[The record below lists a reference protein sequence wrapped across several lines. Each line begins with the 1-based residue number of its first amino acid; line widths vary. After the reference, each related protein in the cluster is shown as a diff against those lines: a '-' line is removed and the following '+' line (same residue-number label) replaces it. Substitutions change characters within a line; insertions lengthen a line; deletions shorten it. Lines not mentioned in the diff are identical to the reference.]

1 MYTLIPWLLT
11 EVTLPFTGSLL
22 SKYQTSCPLTI
33 SQVVPRIIP
42 APRHMYP
49 FRNKAVFY
57 GKEFLAPRPTPN
69 IEDIFLQIVR
79 DCLSNIFAATLHIGG
94 RSSMIFKVS
103 RALFRN
109 MHCYAVYLCNGDGSC
124 SQRGKNG
131 IFVWYLHELRCS
143 ITIFVLTL

>member
-1 MYTLIPWLLT
+1 VFREYASCYSEEFSAPLPTLKLEDHRLL
-11 EVTLPFTGSLL
+11 
-22 SKYQTSCPLTI
+22 
-33 SQVVPRIIP
+33 
-42 APRHMYP
+42 
-49 FRNKAVFY
+49 AVCY
-57 GKEFLAPRPTPN
+57 
-69 IEDIFLQIVR
+69 
-79 DCLSNIFAATLHIGG
+79 CLFSIFAATLHIGG